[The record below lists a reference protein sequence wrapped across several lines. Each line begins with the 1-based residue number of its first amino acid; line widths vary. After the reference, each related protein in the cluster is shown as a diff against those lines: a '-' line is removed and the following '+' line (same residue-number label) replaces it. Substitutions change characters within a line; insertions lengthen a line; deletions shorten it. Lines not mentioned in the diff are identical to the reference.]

1 MFDQNALRE
10 MLFAAPVILFALT
23 VHEYFHA
30 WTALKFGDPTA
41 RDMGRLT
48 LNPIAH
54 IDLIGLLVMF
64 MTQFR
69 FGWAKPVP
77 VNPLNLRNYR
87 VADSWIAAAGPLS
100 NVGLAVI
107 FAILYR
113 LFEYSTFGIPTDV
126 HETLIRF
133 LLLSVWINIALAL
146 FNMLPLFPLDGSHI
160 LRNISPPKYGPL
172 FDQLQMISPFVL
184 LGLVI
189 FGAVGYIIGPV
200 HAVFMAILIGS

>member
-1 MFDQNALRE
+1 
-10 MLFAAPVILFALT
+10 MLLAAPVILFALT

-41 RDMGRLT
+41 RDLGRLT

-54 IDLIGLLVMF
+54 IDMLGLLVMF

-77 VNPLNLRNYR
+77 VNPVNLRNFR

-107 FAILYR
+107 FAIAFRIL
-113 LFEYSTFGIPTDV
+113 EISPFGLPIEV
-126 HETLIRF
+126 YETVMEV

-146 FNMLPLFPLDGSHI
+146 FNMIPLFPLDGSHI
-160 LRNISPPKYGPL
+160 LRNIAPPSYGPI
-172 FDQLQMISPFVL
+172 FDQLQLISPFLL
-184 LGLVI
+184 LGLVV
-189 FGAVGYIIGPV
+189 FNLVGKIISPL
-200 HAVFMAILIGS
+200 HQLFMAILIGR